1 MHLIMTIWEFSF
13 VISPS
18 ISLGNKTLYLVPMLI
33 IVCFNWTVEIIY
45 MSINIKVLID
55 LISWHFLFSKQFLT
69 FQIIRKL
76 KLLRV
81 SDLNVLVNNL
91 SFLSF
96 KFFIF
101 FIDKSQHILKS
112 FKICIFFLAFKF
124 IMLNISCS
132 CFS

>member
-1 MHLIMTIWEFSF
+1 MHLIMTIWEFVF

-33 IVCFNWTVEIIY
+33 IVCFNWTVEIIN

-69 FQIIRKL
+69 SQIVRKL
-76 KLLRV
+76 KLLSV

-96 KFFIF
+96 KFSIF

-112 FKICIFFLAFKF
+112 IKICIFFLAFKF